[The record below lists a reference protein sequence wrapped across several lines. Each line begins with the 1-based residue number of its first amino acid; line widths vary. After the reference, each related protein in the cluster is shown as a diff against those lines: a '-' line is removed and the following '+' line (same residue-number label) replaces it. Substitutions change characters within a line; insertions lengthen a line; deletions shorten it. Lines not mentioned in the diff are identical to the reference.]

1 MDIPQ
6 VKKCVYML
14 VLEHVNEQCQKRCS
28 KTKEKS
34 SVLQVSRAVQKNLA
48 EFKWISIL
56 REMKER
62 TSDVLDFLTT
72 VAIPRVKEDTSQ
84 VPALC
89 TAFGLSMNMRSRELA
104 LVQKVSTVVL
114 GAGNATKTPGANDMH
129 KQTVGRY

>member
-14 VLEHVNEQCQKRCS
+14 VLEHVNEQCQKLCS

-62 TSDVLDFLTT
+62 TPDVLDFLTT
-72 VAIPRVKEDTSQ
+72 VAIPRVKEDTGHIS
-84 VPALC
+84 
-89 TAFGLSMNMRSRELA
+89 G
-104 LVQKVSTVVL
+104 STV
-114 GAGNATKTPGANDMH
+114 MH
-129 KQTVGRY
+129 CIWSFNEYAV